1 MAEILLETDEVAYAF
16 AISKDGETAY
26 FFKKKAKKLDTKWYE
41 ELRRWLSN
49 IEKVAK
55 NKNLDEINQENF
67 WNQWNIYDGYALN
80 KKEPNKKFKVQK
92 STWRILY
99 SS

>member
-41 ELRRWLSN
+41 KLRRWLSN

-55 NKNLDEINQENF
+55 NKNLDEINQKDF
-67 WNQWNIYDGYALN
+67 WDQWNILDGYAIN
-80 KKEPNKKFKVQK
+80 KKYPEVHFRVGKD
-92 STWRILY
+92 SWRMLY